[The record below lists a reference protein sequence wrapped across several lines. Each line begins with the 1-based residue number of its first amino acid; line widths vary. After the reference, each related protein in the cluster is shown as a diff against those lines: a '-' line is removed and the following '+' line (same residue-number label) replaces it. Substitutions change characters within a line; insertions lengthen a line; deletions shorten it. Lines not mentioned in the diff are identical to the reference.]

1 MIKLHCDINC
11 ELRELVYFSSTYQFC
26 PGFVL
31 KIQASKL
38 PSAFKSVLGSIDTKR
53 NETHS
58 VASLRKLIMT
68 GSMKEF
74 CMSKSQVVYEIQQEG

>member
-11 ELRELVYFSSTYQFC
+11 EFREFAYFSSNFNFC
-26 PGFVL
+26 PGFFL
-31 KIQASKL
+31 KTQTSKL
-38 PSAFKSVLGSIDTKR
+38 PPAFKSVLGSVDTKR
-53 NETHS
+53 NKTHS

-68 GSMKEF
+68 GSMKEL

>member
-1 MIKLHCDINC
+1 MMILHCDINY
-11 ELRELVYFSSTYQFC
+11 ELRGFVYFSSNFNFC

-38 PSAFKSVLGSIDTKR
+38 PPAFKSVLGSVDTKR
-53 NETHS
+53 NKIHS
-58 VASLRKLIMT
+58 VASFRKLIMT
-68 GSMKEF
+68 GNVKEL